1 MSERVTLVD
10 VAQHAGVSRAT
21 VSLVLRDSPLIAPAT
36 KARVRR
42 SLEAVGYL
50 YNRGAATMRAS
61 GTKTVGLLVN
71 QIDNPFFAELTDGI
85 SVALDAAGYIAFLS
99 IVQDSVERQQRAIL
113 RLREHRVDGVI
124 LCPAVG
130 TQAEQIAQLA
140 RLGVPVVQTMRL
152 VPGSLSDFAGPDNE
166 PGTAL
171 LAEHLIGLGHRDF
184 AYSGAV
190 AHHSGNRE
198 RVAGVVGALRRH
210 GLPPLNILHT
220 EGTRVGGMEA
230 AAQIVAMKRPP
241 TALMCGNDISA
252 LGAMLGLQQNGM
264 VIGRD
269 IAVTGIGD
277 VPEAAV
283 CQPGL
288 TTLATSP
295 RIVGREAVRLLL
307 RRIADPTVAAEAVTV
322 PVRLVV
328 RASCGAV
335 TADNR
340 SVSPDMP
347 GDLHHGSDHG
357 EVDEAHDDREGCE

>member
-1 MSERVTLVD
+1 MADRITLID

-21 VSLVLRDSPLIAPAT
+21 VSLVLRDSPLIASAT

-42 SLEAVGYL
+42 SLKALGYL

-61 GTKTVGLLVN
+61 GTKTIGLLVN

-85 SVALDAAGYIAFLS
+85 SAALDAAGYIAFLS
-99 IVQDSVERQQRAIL
+99 VVQDSVERQQRAIL
-113 RLREHRVDGVI
+113 RLREHRVDGLI

-130 TQAEQIAQLA
+130 TEPEQIAQLGKFG
-140 RLGVPVVQTMRL
+140 LPVVQTMRM
-152 VPGSLSDFAGPDNE
+152 VPGSVGDYAGPDNE

-171 LAEHLIGLGHRDF
+171 LAEHLIGLGHRSF
-184 AYSGAV
+184 AYAGGV
-190 AHHSGNRE
+190 APHSGNRE

-210 GLPPLNILHT
+210 GLAPLEILRT

-230 AAQIVAMKRPP
+230 AAQIDAMDRRP
-241 TALMCGNDISA
+241 TALICGNDIVA
-252 LGAMLGLQQNGM
+252 LGAILGLQQRGV

-269 IAVTGIGD
+269 IAVTGIGN
-277 VPEAAV
+277 VPEAAI

-288 TTLATSP
+288 TTLATNP
-295 RIVGREAVRLLL
+295 RIVGQEAVRLLL
-307 RRIADPTVAAEAVTV
+307 RRIVNPAVAAEAVAV

-335 TADNR
+335 TKASRSVAPDTSRDQRHGADN
-340 SVSPDMP
+340 
-347 GDLHHGSDHG
+347 L
-357 EVDEAHDDREGCE
+357 EVDEAHDDREGMG